1 MKGSFL
7 INSCRERTT
16 MGIKHKHHIIPK
28 HMGGSDS
35 EENLVEI
42 TVERHAM
49 FHYCNWRLW
58 GKEED
63 KIAWKALSGQMTLSE
78 AQYEA
83 IKLGAKKTGQIMK
96 NKMKDKKLKGEWS
109 NMIKEFWEREEYREK
124 QIPHLLEIQKT
135 ASVLGNT
142 GEALKKKKET
152 YKKIGH
158 QQGTNNSQYG
168 SMWITNGKNNLKI
181 SKNDSIPEGYKKGRV
196 CKKK

>member
-1 MKGSFL
+1 MKSSFL
-7 INSCRERTT
+7 INSCGERTT
-16 MGIKHKHHIIPK
+16 MGIKHKHHIIPR

-42 TVERHAM
+42 TVEKHAM

-83 IKLGAKKTGQIMK
+83 IKLGAKKTGQVMK

-142 GEALKKKKET
+142 GEALKKKRRHI
-152 YKKIGH
+152 KK
-158 QQGTNNSQYG
+158 
-168 SMWITNGKNNLKI
+168 
-181 SKNDSIPEGYKKGRV
+181 
-196 CKKK
+196 